1 LAGQQ
6 AKQICRVRLDRALA
20 SPEWSLIREAVDVC
34 ELSDLG
40 YFGLDWTF
48 ERKIKQGEF
57 CRVRLDRALASP
69 EWSLMFPFATV
80 RHLTAIKSDHSPI
93 LLLNEME
100 AHNQRIANEKPF
112 RYELMWERHEGFKP
126 MLEEVWVSTRANSV
140 EDLHVKLK
148 TTASAILGWSTRS
161 FGAVRTELRELRK
174 RLTELRSE
182 PARVGPSFEEIKL
195 EQHMI
200 ELSFREEI
208 MWRQRARVQW
218 LAEGDKN
225 TKFFHQKASN
235 RKKKNRITRLVKED
249 GTVYDSMPELERH
262 TVEFFNNLY
271 TSEGTI
277 GIEEVLSH
285 VPCKVTTEM
294 NLSLNEPYSAKEVKE
309 ALFQMCPTKA
319 PGPDGYPAHFF
330 QKQ

>member
-1 LAGQQ
+1 MAADSMVWCEANRSLRYKTWDMMRYLKADCDLPWVCIGDFSEVLRREEQMGPNVRDM
-6 AKQICRVRLDRALA
+6 AQINLF
-20 SPEWSLIREAVDVC
+20 REAVDVC

-112 RYELMWERHEGFKP
+112 CYELMWERHEGFKP

-161 FGAVRTELRELRK
+161 W
-174 RLTELRSE
+174 SC
-182 PARVGPSFEEIKL
+182 PYRVE
-195 EQHMI
+195 
-200 ELSFREEI
+200 
-208 MWRQRARVQW
+208 RA
-218 LAEGDKN
+218 
-225 TKFFHQKASN
+225 S
-235 RKKKNRITRLVKED
+235 
-249 GTVYDSMPELERH
+249 
-262 TVEFFNNLY
+262 
-271 TSEGTI
+271 
-277 GIEEVLSH
+277 
-285 VPCKVTTEM
+285 
-294 NLSLNEPYSAKEVKE
+294 
-309 ALFQMCPTKA
+309 
-319 PGPDGYPAHFF
+319 
-330 QKQ
+330 